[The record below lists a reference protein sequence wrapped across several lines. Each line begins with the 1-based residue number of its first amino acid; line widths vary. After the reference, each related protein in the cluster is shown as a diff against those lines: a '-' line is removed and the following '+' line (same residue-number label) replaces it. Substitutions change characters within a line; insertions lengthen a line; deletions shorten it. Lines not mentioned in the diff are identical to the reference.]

1 MVLAVQAG
9 HMTIKTKMVAK
20 GFTLVELMVTLA
32 IVAILASV
40 AVPSFQD
47 MVNNNRLT
55 SQANEFITALN
66 YSRSEAVKRG
76 TSITLTAN
84 TSGNWD
90 DGWTIKDGTDTI
102 RNYAAFKGSSALT
115 STTAPASVTY
125 KGTGFVSGT
134 ADLSFD
140 LCDNRSGETGRTIEI
155 SVTGRVSV
163 SNKTCS

>member
-1 MVLAVQAG
+1 MVKAVQAG
-9 HMTIKTKMVAK
+9 HMTIKNKTAAK

-32 IVAILASV
+32 IVAILATV

-66 YSRSEAVKRG
+66 YARSEAVKRG

-84 TSGNWD
+84 TNGNWQA
-90 DGWTIKDGTDTI
+90 GWTIGDGTDTI
-102 RNYAAFKGSSALT
+102 RNYAAFKGSSELT
-115 STTAPASVTY
+115 SSSDTVTY

-140 LCDNRSGETGRTIEI
+140 LCDNRTDETGRQIKI

-163 SNKTCS
+163 SNLSCS

>member
-1 MVLAVQAG
+1 MKS
-9 HMTIKTKMVAK
+9 KTTAK

-32 IVAILASV
+32 IVAILATV

-84 TSGNWD
+84 TDGWQA
-90 DGWTIKDGTDTI
+90 GWTIGDGTDTI
-102 RNYAAFKGSSALT
+102 RNYAAFSGGSALT
-115 STTAPASVTY
+115 SSSDTVTY
-125 KGTGFVSGT
+125 KGTGFVSGA
-134 ADLSFD
+134 ADLTFD
-140 LCDNRSGETGRTIEI
+140 LCDNRTNETGRRIKI

-163 SNKTCS
+163 SNLSCS